1 MSEEQIRAVAG
12 DIRSGPFNEAEK
24 AALGLATVLSNAV
37 QDGMVDERLATELR
51 RYYTDGQIM
60 ELAMVIAILTGM
72 ARLLF
77 AFDLADREQACPV
90 GSLSGP
96 QSKDS

>member
-1 MSEEQIRAVAG
+1 
-12 DIRSGPFNEAEK
+12 
-24 AALGLATVLSNAV
+24 
-37 QDGMVDERLATELR
+37 MVDDQLATELR
-51 RYYTDGQIM
+51 RHYTDGQIM

-90 GSLSGP
+90 GNLSVG
-96 QSKDS
+96 QSKDI

>member
-1 MSEEQIRAVAG
+1 MSEEQIQAVAG
-12 DIRSGPFNEAEK
+12 DIRSGPFTEAEK

-37 QDGMVDERLATELR
+37 QDGMVDDQLATELR
-51 RYYTDGQIM
+51 RHYTDGQIM

-90 GSLSGP
+90 GSS
-96 QSKDS
+96 

>member
-1 MSEEQIRAVAG
+1 MAG
-12 DIRSGPFNEAEK
+12 DIRSGPFTEAEK
-24 AALGLATVLSNAV
+24 AALALATVLSNAV
-37 QDGMVDERLATELR
+37 QDGLVDEQLAAELHR
-51 RYYTDGQIM
+51 HYTDGQIM

-90 GSLSGP
+90 GSLSGG
-96 QSKDS
+96 QSNDN